1 MKTKT
6 EIKGGLWNLIAAG
19 AIVATTLIA
28 PSAAFAEK
36 VDISGKHS
44 REEIAEKCKAVGGV
58 GVNTKGTSGGYG
70 CENLDKGTSVDCDAN
85 GKCTGWVPARVT
97 PGTRKNFDA
106 VQPNNMQ
113 TLQ

>member
-28 PSAAFAEK
+28 PSTAFAEK
-36 VDISGKHS
+36 VDISGTHS
-44 REEIAEKCKAVGGV
+44 RQEIADKCKAVGGV
-58 GVNTKGTSGGYG
+58 GVNTQGTSGGYG
-70 CENLDKGTSVDCDAN
+70 CENLDKGTSVNCDAN
-85 GKCTGWVPARVT
+85 GKCTGWVPGRVA
-97 PGTRKNFDA
+97 PGTRKNFNSNLSND
-106 VQPNNMQ
+106 MQ